1 MIGLP
6 IFTTGLR
13 ISGLV
18 TVGLSTVTIGLPIFT
33 TGLRI
38 PGLVTVGLSTVMIGL
53 PIFTTVLR
61 IPGLVTVGLPTVTIG
76 LLTVGLI
83 TAGLATRVTGLL
95 TTGDNDHIS
104 VPVPDPVA
112 AGLIIGD
119 AGVSTGGATPPTDS
133 PFASASA
140 ACAASVP
147 ASMA

>member
-6 IFTTGLR
+6 PSDMVGLA
-13 ISGLV
+13 IAGLTLD
-18 TVGLSTVTIGLPIFT
+18 TVGLNA
-33 TGLRI
+33 R
-38 PGLVTVGLSTVMIGL
+38 
-53 PIFTTVLR
+53 
-61 IPGLVTVGLPTVTIG
+61 TIG

-83 TAGLATRVTGLL
+83 TTGLATRVTGLL
-95 TTGDNDHIS
+95 TTGDNDRIS